1 MRVLTTADTMG
12 GVWRYALELADA
24 LAPRGVEVTLA
35 TMGAPLSEPQRRE
48 LEASAVAEVAESS
61 FRLEWMDDPW
71 EDVDRAG
78 AWLLE
83 LAERVRPDLVH
94 LNGYAHAAL
103 EWPAPVLVACH
114 SDVLSWH
121 EAVRGEP
128 APAEWD
134 EYRRRVEA
142 GLAAA
147 DAVVAPTRAALAD
160 LERHF
165 PLPAESRVV
174 PNGLRAADG
183 PAPRKEPF
191 VLAAGRFWDEAKNLA
206 ALDRVA
212 PHLPWPV
219 RVVGEVGEAEPASVE
234 ALGTLP
240 RPELENLFARAAV
253 FAAPALYEPFGLAAL
268 EAAFAGCALVL
279 GDLPSQREVW
289 GDAALLVDPRDDT
302 QLGWAL
308 RRLAESPH
316 LRARLGQAARRR
328 AARYGPERMADGY
341 LEAYDRLAA
350 RVAA

>member
-1 MRVLTTADTMG
+1 MTADTVG

-24 LAPRGVEVTLA
+24 LAPHGVEVTLA
-35 TMGAPLSEPQRRE
+35 TMGAPLSAAQRRE
-48 LEASAVAEVAESS
+48 LAVSAVAELAESS

-71 EDVDRAG
+71 EDVGRAG

-83 LAERVRPDLVH
+83 LAERVRSDVVH

-103 EWPAPVLVACH
+103 PWRAPVLVACH

-128 APAEWD
+128 APPKWD
-134 EYRRRVEA
+134 EYRRRVGA

-147 DAVVAPTRAALAD
+147 DAVVGPTRAALDD

-165 PLPAESRVV
+165 PLPVEPRVV
-174 PNGLRAADG
+174 PNGLRAANG
-183 PAPRKEPF
+183 PEVAKQPF

-206 ALDRVA
+206 ALGRAA
-212 PHLPWPV
+212 PRLPWPV
-219 RVVGEVGEAEPASVE
+219 RVAGATGDAAPASVE

-240 RPELENLFARAAV
+240 REELEALFSRAAV

-268 EAAFAGCALVL
+268 EAGLAGCALVL

-289 GDAALLVDPRDDT
+289 GEAALLVDPRDDV
-302 QLGWAL
+302 QLEWAL
-308 RRLAESPH
+308 RRLAENPH
-316 LRARLGQAARRR
+316 LRARLGRAARRR
-328 AARYGPERMADGY
+328 AARYRPGRMGAGY
-341 LEAYDRLAA
+341 LDAYDRVAA